1 VTVGLISSRSRYMTP
16 AAAGMAALIREQM
29 ATKAKT

>member
-1 VTVGLISSRSRYMTP
+1 VVLVSSQNKYMTP

-29 ATKAKT
+29 ATKAPKS